1 MGPVPWGGKPGYE
14 DRKADL
20 EAKLAE
26 QLRRFSSAA
35 CPGAAAKRRTSVLAP
50 AKTSDL
56 AGFTPGRSSPIRGA
70 PMGPVPWGGK
80 PGYEDRKADLEAKLA
95 E

>member
-1 MGPVPWGGKPGYE
+1 M
-14 DRKADL
+14 
-20 EAKLAE
+20 
-26 QLRRFSSAA
+26 AA
-35 CPGAAAKRRTSVLAP
+35 FDKRRLPRSRRVSGVRAFWPP

-56 AGFTPGRSSPIRGA
+56 TGFTPGRSSPIRGA